1 MSMPVAVQVSE
12 VSDYKQIIQLSRVW
26 LRVEGHFIA
35 REDLSPVVVLTEAG
49 PPL

>member
-12 VSDYKQIIQLSRVW
+12 VFDYKQIVELSDIS
-26 LRVEGHFIA
+26 LLEK
-35 REDLSPVVVLTEAG
+35 DLSPVAGLTEAG